1 MHRLATIHERDQ
13 RPTNQRRHNTVYRNM
28 CLSQSKWST

>member
-13 RPTNQRRHNTVYRNM
+13 TTNQHRHDTIFRNM
-28 CLSQSKWST
+28 CLLLCQWGA